1 MLSWKQCALPVITT
15 MALQQFMQLGT
26 WCTIYQNTRTLHA
39 KVHELPQSHCCD
51 NREGTLF
58 SFTENVLIF
67 IWFML
72 WLQRNLLYS
81 FEAPGTDYKRLK
93 KLTSFNNTTLNKRI
107 VKALASWMFRI
118 LSLFDFRK
126 IDCGKALEILSQ
138 CLYCCIR
145 YYWVGVKQF
154 SINDI
159 ANNHKFP
166 KFLTSW
172 IFKKS
177 FWLFGACII
186 DNFGTNWFTNLKQ
199 AWIYLH

>member
-1 MLSWKQCALPVITT
+1 
-15 MALQQFMQLGT
+15 MQLGT
-26 WCTIYQNTRTLHA
+26 WCTIYQNNRTSHA

-81 FEAPGTDYKRLK
+81 FEAPGSDYKRLK

-118 LSLFDFRK
+118 LSLFDFQK

-145 YYWVGVKQF
+145 YCWEGVKQF

-159 ANNHKFP
+159 ANNHKFT